1 MCVCVCFA
9 LFAAARFVLSFTISV
24 CACLLFYCQL
34 CVFVRCS
41 FVCLICDCHAHTYAH
56 THTHPPHCHAFPR
69 PKTTNPNQT
78 QIKFKNQSQTNTQL
92 QSNLNQSLPWWSS
105 ESPVALDQQR
115 RPIQWR
121 SWRWCQQRSL
131 LRHRTSFERQS
142 KQAQSQ
148 QQSQLGLHTGRQR
161 R

>member
-1 MCVCVCFA
+1 MCLCLFCA
-9 LFAAARFVLSFTISV
+9 LCCRSLCSLVLYLSV

-56 THTHPPHCHAFPR
+56 THTPTHHTATPSHA

-121 SWRWCQQRSL
+121 SWRWRCQQRSL
-131 LRHRTSFERQS
+131 PRHRTSFERES

-148 QQSQLGLHTGRQR
+148 QQSQLGLHTG
-161 R
+161 